1 MRSCRAVPG
10 TERGPGGLWLALL
23 LCLLALLPARG
34 HAACADTR
42 VDLRGAWGNARF
54 TVEIADDDASRAQ
67 GLMHRESMPRW
78 SGMLFVFDG
87 PGRRSFWMA
96 NTLIELDMLF
106 ITPEGV
112 VAHVHDRAIPHD
124 RTPISG
130 GDGIQYVL
138 EINGGLAAQLGI
150 ASGSEMRHPRL
161 DQTIA
166 AWPCD

>member
-1 MRSCRAVPG
+1 MTGHPIAERRA
-10 TERGPGGLWLALL
+10 RALVAAGVL
-23 LCLLALLPARG
+23 LLLALLPRQ
-34 HAACADTR
+34 AAAECAENR
-42 VDLRGAWGNARF
+42 VDLRGDWGSARF
-54 TVEIADDDASRAQ
+54 NVEIADTDATRAQ

-78 SGMLFVFDG
+78 SGMLFIFDG

-106 ITPEGV
+106 ITPEGI

-124 RTPISG
+124 RTPVSG

-150 ASGSEMRHPRL
+150 STGSEMRHPRL
-161 DQTIA
+161 DQGVA
-166 AWPCD
+166 SWPCE